1 MHPEETLWFTKLL
14 NDLFAGPVNGFLEA
28 LGIHPHHPTEPI
40 PDYMAMQVLVALVLV
55 ALFLFLRLRLR
66 LSLDRPG
73 KLQHI
78 LEVGYGFIRSQ
89 AEEII
94 GHHGHRFVPMVLTLG
109 LFILFGNLVGLI
121 PTFGA
126 ATSHIEVTVGCAMV
140 AFLYYHYAGVQQ
152 QGLLKY
158 IRHFCGPMLVLAP
171 LMFPIE
177 IVSHLAR
184 PLSLSVRLFAN
195 IFAGHQ
201 VAEVFFD
208 LSKGIAVPMI
218 FLGLD
223 TFISFLQA
231 YIFMLLTMVYLS
243 GAVAEEH

>member
-1 MHPEETLWFTKLL
+1 MHPQETLWFTKLL
-14 NDLFAGPVNGFLEA
+14 NYLFAGPVNRFLEA
-28 LGIHPHHPTEPI
+28 LGIHPHNPAEPI

-55 ALFLFLRLRLR
+55 TLVLFLRLR

-109 LFILFGNLVGLI
+109 LFILFCNLVGLI

-126 ATSHIEVTVGCAMV
+126 ATSHPEVTVGCAMV
-140 AFLYYHYAGVQQ
+140 AFLYYHYSGVRQ
-152 QGLLKY
+152 QGLSKYLK
-158 IRHFCGPMLVLAP
+158 HFAGPMLLLAP
-171 LMFPIE
+171 LMIPIE

-195 IFAGHQ
+195 IFAGHK

-208 LSKGIAVPMI
+208 LSKGYVVPMV
-218 FLGLD
+218 FYGLD
-223 TFISFLQA
+223 TFVSFLQA
-231 YIFMLLTMVYLS
+231 YIFMLLTMVYVS

>member
-1 MHPEETLWFTKLL
+1 MHETLWFTKLL
-14 NDLFAGPVNGFLEA
+14 NYLFASQVNGFLGA
-28 LGIHPHHPTEPI
+28 LGIHPHNPAEPI
-40 PDYMAMQVLVALVLV
+40 PNYMAMQVLVALILV
-55 ALFLFLRLRLR
+55 AMVLFLRSQ

-78 LEVGYGFIRSQ
+78 LEVAYGLMRGQ

-94 GHHGHRFVPMVLTLG
+94 GHHGPRFIPMVMTLG
-109 LFILFGNLVGLI
+109 LFILFCNLVGLV

-140 AFLYYHYAGVQQ
+140 AFIYYHYAGIRQ
-152 QGLLKY
+152 QGLFKYLK
-158 IRHFCGPMLVLAP
+158 HFSGPILVLAP
-171 LMFPIE
+171 LM
-177 IVSHLAR
+177 IVVEFFSHLAR

-208 LSKGIAVPMI
+208 LSKGIVIPMV
-218 FLGLD
+218 FYGLD

>member
-14 NDLFAGPVNGFLEA
+14 NYLFAGPVNRFLEA
-28 LGIHPHHPTEPI
+28 LGIHPHNPAEPI
-40 PDYMAMQVLVALVLV
+40 PDYMAMQLLVGLVLVALVL
-55 ALFLFLRLRLR
+55 FLRSQ

-78 LEVGYGFIRSQ
+78 LEVAYGFIRSQ

-94 GHHGHRFVPMVLTLG
+94 GHHGHRFVPMVLTVG
-109 LFILFGNLVGLI
+109 LFILFCNLVGLI

-126 ATSHIEVTVGCAMV
+126 ATSHIEVTLGCAML
-140 AFLYYHYAGVQQ
+140 AFIYYHYAGVQQ
-152 QGLLKY
+152 QGLFKY

-184 PLSLSVRLFAN
+184 PLSLAVRLYAN
-195 IFAGHQ
+195 IFAGHT
-201 VAEVFFD
+201 VAAIFFS
-208 LSKGIAVPMI
+208 LSKGIVIPMV
-218 FLGLD
+218 FYGLD

-231 YIFMLLTMVYLS
+231 YIFMLLTMVYVS

>member
-14 NDLFAGPVNGFLEA
+14 NYLFASQVNGFLGA
-28 LGIHPHHPTEPI
+28 LGIYPHNPAEPI
-40 PDYMAMQVLVALVLV
+40 PNYMAMQVLVALILV
-55 ALFLFLRLRLR
+55 AMVLFLRSQ

-94 GHHGHRFVPMVLTLG
+94 GHHGRHFIPMVMTLG
-109 LFILFGNLVGLI
+109 LFILFCNLLGLI

-126 ATSHIEVTVGCAMV
+126 ATAHREVTVGCAMV
-140 AFLYYHYAGVQQ
+140 AFFYYHFVGMRHHGKLSYVKHILGP
-152 QGLLKY
+152 
-158 IRHFCGPMLVLAP
+158 IRWLWP
-171 LMFPIE
+171 LMILVEP
-177 IVSHLAR
+177 VSHLAR
-184 PLSLSVRLFAN
+184 PLSLAVRLYAN
-195 IFAGHQ
+195 IFAGHT
-201 VAEVFFD
+201 VAAIFFL
-208 LSKGIAVPMI
+208 LSKGIVIPMV
-218 FLGLD
+218 FYGLD
-223 TFISFLQA
+223 TFVSFLQT

>member
-14 NDLFAGPVNGFLEA
+14 NYLFAGPVNRFLEA
-28 LGIHPHHPTEPI
+28 LGIHPHNPAEPI

-55 ALFLFLRLRLR
+55 TLVLFLRLR

-78 LEVGYGFIRSQ
+78 LEAGYGFIRSQ

-109 LFILFGNLVGLI
+109 LFILFCNLVGLI

-126 ATSHIEVTVGCAMV
+126 ATSHIEVTVGCAML
-140 AFLYYHYAGVQQ
+140 AFIYYHYAGVRQ
-152 QGLLKY
+152 QGLSKYLK
-158 IRHFCGPMLVLAP
+158 HFTGPMLVLAP
-171 LMFPIE
+171 LMI
-177 IVSHLAR
+177 IVEFFSHLAR
-184 PLSLSVRLFAN
+184 PLSLAVRLYAN
-195 IFAGHQ
+195 IFAGHT
-201 VAEVFFD
+201 VAAIFFK
-208 LSKGIAVPMI
+208 LSWGIVVPMV
-218 FLGLD
+218 FYGLD
-223 TFISFLQA
+223 TFVSFLQA

>member
-1 MHPEETLWFTKLL
+1 MHETLWFTRLL
-14 NDLFAGPVNGFLEA
+14 NYLFAAPVNAFLGA
-28 LGIHPHHPTEPI
+28 LGIHPHNPGEPI
-40 PDYMAMQVLVALVLV
+40 PNYMAMQVLVALILV
-55 ALFLFLRLRLR
+55 AMVLFLRSQ

-78 LEVGYGFIRSQ
+78 LEAGYGFIRSQ

-94 GHHGHRFVPMVLTLG
+94 GHQGHRFVPMVLTLG
-109 LFILFGNLVGLI
+109 LFILFCNLVGLV

-126 ATSHIEVTVGCAMV
+126 ATSHIEVTLGCAMV
-140 AFLYYHYAGVQQ
+140 AFIYYHYAGVRQ
-152 QGLLKY
+152 QGLFKYLK
-158 IRHFCGPMLVLAP
+158 HFSGPMLVLAP
-171 LMFPIE
+171 LMIPIE

-201 VAEVFFD
+201 VAEIFFK
-208 LSKGIAVPMI
+208 LTGGILVPMV
-218 FLGLD
+218 FVGLD
-223 TFISFLQA
+223 TFVSFLQA

>member
-55 ALFLFLRLRLR
+55 ALFLFLRLR

-152 QGLLKY
+152 QGLFKY

>member
-14 NDLFAGPVNGFLEA
+14 NYLFASPVNGFLGA
-28 LGIHPHHPTEPI
+28 LGIHPHNPAEPI
-40 PDYMAMQVLVALVLV
+40 PDYMAMQVLVALILV
-55 ALFLFLRLRLR
+55 ALVLFLRPR

-78 LEVGYGFIRSQ
+78 LEVGYGFVREQ

-94 GHHGHRFVPMVLTLG
+94 GHHGRHFVPMVLTLG
-109 LFILFGNLVGLI
+109 LFILFCNLVGLI

-140 AFLYYHYAGVQQ
+140 AFIYYHYAGVRQ
-152 QGLLKY
+152 QGLSKYLK
-158 IRHFCGPMLVLAP
+158 HFAGPMLVLAP
-171 LMFPIE
+171 LMIPIE

-184 PLSLSVRLFAN
+184 PLSLSVRLYAN
-195 IFAGHQ
+195 IFAGHT
-201 VAEVFFD
+201 VAGIFFV
-208 LSKGIAVPMI
+208 LSKGIVVPMV
-218 FLGLD
+218 FYGLD
-223 TFISFLQA
+223 TFVSFLQS